1 MGFLT
6 LEQNSCSTNLRLAF
20 TLSVAPDRDQ
30 RTMFDTKNEFD
41 GASLIMMLDRVQ
53 VRRWSMCLLLKRVV
67 TLSAGRSRVWSL
79 RHDSYENR
87 VFLFYFAPLNTL
99 VLEVDSVRN
108 LHILNIYPNPT
119 LSSLY
124 TDVRIV
130 SNVISSNIFLR
141 MWSSPKCAEE

>member
-1 MGFLT
+1 
-6 LEQNSCSTNLRLAF
+6 
-20 TLSVAPDRDQ
+20 
-30 RTMFDTKNEFD
+30 
-41 GASLIMMLDRVQ
+41 
-53 VRRWSMCLLLKRVV
+53 MCLLLKRVV